1 MNSKRSLHSEFNLNF
16 SIPTFPFLSPL
27 GEIEA
32 LDCCCG
38 KLDPNKYDALLLLV
52 FAKIQLHISEE
63 LTWALIQR
71 EMLVGALYFPYFDI
85 SVNDLHIKRSGSWF
99 IIH

>member
-16 SIPTFPFLSPL
+16 SIPTFPFPSPL

-85 SVNDLHIKRSGSWF
+85 SMNDKPAARPLYMQV
-99 IIH
+99 IH